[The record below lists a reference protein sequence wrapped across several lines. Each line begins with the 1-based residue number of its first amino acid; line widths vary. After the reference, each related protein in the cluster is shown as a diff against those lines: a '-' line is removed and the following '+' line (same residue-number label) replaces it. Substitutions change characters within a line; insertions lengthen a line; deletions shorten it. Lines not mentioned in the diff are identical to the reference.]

1 MQYSVLDQR
10 PAALMGPY
18 CEKNQ
23 VKVLAYGTVHSH
35 LDLSCLPAPTH
46 ALPHTHRGRQLSW
59 GLRKILEF
67 SPSENLRRCLSTEI
81 KFESRSSCAT
91 RYVLTKGAPSYR
103 LRGALPTVGRIVQAL
118 GAHNHHQHCHCHCQK
133 PPCAPR
139 RTWPSSRAQQLLAAR
154 NCFHTGVFMQTY
166 VSWAVPPG
174 TAPGR
179 FRKGAPRTLS
189 DSMTSPCQINGRG
202 GVKCG
207 RRQLCQ
213 QVWSPHPPSQN
224 AGLFH
229 SKVHELDT
237 HLLFFGIMP
246 RCRAHDPARMVI
258 RSGWGSKVN
267 PGPCTLD
274 LETCTLH
281 PAPCTLNPQP

>member
-1 MQYSVLDQR
+1 VLDQR

-91 RYVLTKGAPSYR
+91 RYVLTEGAPSYR

-166 VSWAVPPG
+166 ATLGSQKLLPH
-174 TAPGR
+174 GR
-179 FRKGAPRTLS
+179 FHADLRFVGGPSRDRPGQISKGGP
-189 DSMTSPCQINGRG
+189 
-202 GVKCG
+202 
-207 RRQLCQ
+207 
-213 QVWSPHPPSQN
+213 
-224 AGLFH
+224 
-229 SKVHELDT
+229 E
-237 HLLFFGIMP
+237 
-246 RCRAHDPARMVI
+246 DPI
-258 RSGWGSKVN
+258 RF
-267 PGPCTLD
+267 D
-274 LETCTLH
+274 D
-281 PAPCTLNPQP
+281 

>member
-1 MQYSVLDQR
+1 MLDQR

-133 PPCAPR
+133 PPCAPLSAIVLR
-139 RTWPSSRAQQLLAAR
+139 HSRSPALASRPQSNSAAAGSVRCRWAEFIIKQLL
-154 NCFHTGVFMQTY
+154 
-166 VSWAVPPG
+166 S
-174 TAPGR
+174 
-179 FRKGAPRTLS
+179 
-189 DSMTSPCQINGRG
+189 
-202 GVKCG
+202 
-207 RRQLCQ
+207 
-213 QVWSPHPPSQN
+213 
-224 AGLFH
+224 
-229 SKVHELDT
+229 
-237 HLLFFGIMP
+237 
-246 RCRAHDPARMVI
+246 
-258 RSGWGSKVN
+258 
-267 PGPCTLD
+267 
-274 LETCTLH
+274 
-281 PAPCTLNPQP
+281 